1 MRGNSMK
8 IGLFVPGNS
17 VVHRAPLW
25 LKYVFVLGVGVLLL
39 VWRNPWVSLAL
50 VVVSYVFF
58 ALAGSRIRRSWWVPM
73 RALWW
78 IFVLLGIYQW
88 WLNGWQDVMMVLGT
102 MIAAMQWARLLV
114 LTTPLSELMEGLE
127 RVLSP
132 LRYVGLRPAVFSLAI
147 AIMIRSI
154 PMIIGAAQDTVDAAN
169 ARGLGKNPIALA
181 APTII
186 TTIATARTTGDA
198 LAARGILE
206 SDY

>member
-1 MRGNSMK
+1 M
-8 IGLFVPGNS
+8 
-17 VVHRAPLW
+17 
-25 LKYVFVLGVGVLLL
+25 FVLGVGVLLL

-50 VVVSYVFF
+50 VVLSYIFF

-78 IFVLLGIYQW
+78 ILVLLGIYQW

-114 LTTPLSELMEGLE
+114 LTTPRSELMEGLE

-132 LRYVGLRPAVFSLAI
+132 LRYGGLRPAVF
-147 AIMIRSI
+147 
-154 PMIIGAAQDTVDAAN
+154 
-169 ARGLGKNPIALA
+169 ALA
-181 APTII
+181 VV